1 MAHDF
6 EGRVVIVTGG
16 GGGIGRQYC
25 REFCFL
31 RKCTSRLSRCCSAP
45 SPCQRPAPPRCLS
58 ALCPRRAVEFAR
70 QGAKVV
76 VCDFGGSVDGEGAL
90 PLRL

>member
-1 MAHDF
+1 MSSLFPEHLTSLF
-6 EGRVVIVTGG
+6 RSPL
-16 GGGIGRQYC
+16 
-25 REFCFL
+25 L
-31 RKCTSRLSRCCSAP
+31 RSAALP
-45 SPCQRPAPPRCLS
+45 ESLRYLS

-90 PLRL
+90 PLRSPQPG